1 MDKPVNI
8 VHVVHSLDV
17 GGLENGVVNL
27 LNRLDH
33 SRFAHTVCCLAQ
45 SGQLARRIAQER
57 VKIVEIGCSAHGFR
71 FPLVTLMRLFRD
83 LKADVVHT
91 RGWAAVDAVFAAR
104 LAGVKA
110 VIHGEHGRE
119 WTDAQGA
126 NWKRNQIRRIVG
138 LLVSHYV
145 VVCDFFSEWLRHT
158 CKVPGRKIIH
168 IPNGVDTEKF
178 HPLEVN
184 ADAPGARSELRGR
197 LGLPVDGLLVGA
209 VGRLDPVKDF
219 PTLLRG
225 FAQLS
230 CQFPQARL
238 VIVGDGPIRAEL
250 TDLARA
256 LDLAPRVLWVGAQ
269 EDVASFLR
277 CFDLFVQCSIF
288 EGMSNTILEAMA
300 TGLPVVASTTGGNG
314 ELVVG
319 GANGFL
325 FPVGDVE
332 ALTRALAKYASNQA
346 LRELHAAQSRQ
357 RALEHFNLS
366 LMTSRY
372 SSLYEA
378 AVRSEL

>member
-1 MDKPVNI
+1 
-8 VHVVHSLDV
+8 
-17 GGLENGVVNL
+17 
-27 LNRLDH
+27 
-33 SRFAHTVCCLAQ
+33 
-45 SGQLARRIAQER
+45 
-57 VKIVEIGCSAHGFR
+57 
-71 FPLVTLMRLFRD
+71 
-83 LKADVVHT
+83 
-91 RGWAAVDAVFAAR
+91 
-104 LAGVKA
+104 LAGVTT

-119 WTDAQGA
+119 WTDAQGT

-138 LLVSHYV
+138 LLVSRYV
-145 VVCDFFSEWLRHT
+145 VVCDFFREWLRHT

-178 HPLEVN
+178 RPLEPN
-184 ADAPGARSELRGR
+184 QGAPAARGELRRR
-197 LGLPVDGLLVGA
+197 LGLPAEGLLLGA

-225 FAQLS
+225 FSRLC

-238 VIVGDGPIRAEL
+238 AIVGDGPVRANL
-250 TDLARA
+250 MDLARA
-256 LDLAPRVLWVGAQ
+256 LDLAPRLSWVGAQ
-269 EDVASFLR
+269 EDVASLLR

-300 TGLPVVASTTGGNG
+300 TGLPVVASATGGNG
-314 ELVVG
+314 ELVVD

-332 ALTRALAKYASNQA
+332 ALTQALTKYASDQT

-357 RALEHFNLS
+357 RALEHFDLT

-372 SSLYEA
+372 ASLYEA
-378 AVRSEL
+378 AFRTEN